1 MTRTRSEVVAA
12 ARASISY
19 TTRMCMQWTRVQAG
33 LPAVGDFDGD
43 GAADA
48 EDGWKASV
56 QKHPGD
62 RKPPAG
68 TFPWW
73 GGGSADNGHVNV
85 SLGPDKN
92 GQYWVRGIDTPTKGL
107 VGTVPLEW
115 VEENWGLPYMG
126 WTPSIGQ
133 HVVPEDAPAPIVELT
148 RGRLIDEALNKLKKA
163 KGKPVKMAKVKAAI
177 LALQSIRPYK
187 KR

>member
-1 MTRTRSEVVAA
+1 MARTRSEVVAA

-19 TTRMCMQWTRVQAG
+19 TPRMCMQWTRVQAG
-33 LPAVGDFDGD
+33 IPAVGDFDGD

-48 EDGWKASV
+48 EDGWKASIN
-56 QKHPGD
+56 KHPDD

-73 GGGSADNGHVNV
+73 GGGSQDNGHVNV

-92 GQYWVRGIDTPTKGL
+92 GVYWVRGTDSPKTGL
-107 VGTVPLEW
+107 IGTVPLDW
-115 VEENWGLPYMG
+115 VEKTWGMEYLG
-126 WTPSIGQ
+126 WTDAIGN
-133 HVVPEDAPAPIVELT
+133 HVVEDDTTPESLT
-148 RGRLIDEALNKLKKA
+148 RGDLVDGALRKLR
-163 KGKPVKMAKVKAAI
+163 KAAEVNKRGRRKKI
-177 LALQSIRPYK
+177 QAAIDALKSINPFP